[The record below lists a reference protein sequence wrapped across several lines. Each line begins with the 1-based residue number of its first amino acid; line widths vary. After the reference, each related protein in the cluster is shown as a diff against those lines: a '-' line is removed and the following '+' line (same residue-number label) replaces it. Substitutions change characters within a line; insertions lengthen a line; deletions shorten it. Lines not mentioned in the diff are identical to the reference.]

1 MVDEYDQPQEEDYSD
16 AADMVRSMGSQG
28 PQMPMD
34 MVQVSRALGR
44 GTFGHLY
51 RRNDPEFTK
60 QVIAY
65 QRSTAARQAAASMQ
79 KPMSPDAQFY
89 AEVGD
94 LSGATVIQKTKGPSL
109 FTLGEEYSFG
119 GESYAVMP
127 SGQMN
132 AVDAKTG
139 KPFRANVSQYAVQRG
154 IKTVPFRGGDQ
165 QADLFRNTLSTTKT
179 LMDNLNM
186 LEDLYEK
193 NNLYIGQLNPS
204 ETATKASQL
213 ESRILLDSMAILTG
227 SRTLGGNVSNND
239 VNILQAMVP
248 KAASTYFTNMK
259 GNERARLREL
269 KEFVISRLNSA
280 AEANGIKMM
289 KLNVGKDGSRGAPPG
304 VTNQAR

>member
-1 MVDEYDQPQEEDYSD
+1 MNMLD
-16 AADMVRSMGSQG
+16 
-28 PQMPMD
+28 
-34 MVQVSRALGR
+34 VSRALGH
-44 GTFGHLY
+44 GSLGHIY
-51 RRNDPEFTK
+51 RRKDPEFTK
-60 QVIAY
+60 QAIAY
-65 QRSTAARQAAASMQ
+65 QQGMAAQQAAAARQ
-79 KPMSPDAQFY
+79 KPISPDAQFY

-109 FTLGEEYSFG
+109 FTLGEEFSFG
-119 GESYAVMP
+119 SEKYAVMP
-127 SGQMN
+127 AGQMN
-132 AVDAKTG
+132 AVDGKTG
-139 KPFRANVSQYAVQRG
+139 RPFRANVSQYAVQRG

-179 LMDNLNM
+179 LMDNLDA
-186 LEDLYEK
+186 LELLYED
-193 NNLYIGQLNPS
+193 NNFYIGQLNPS
-204 ETATKASQL
+204 ETATRANQL

-259 GNERARLREL
+259 GNERARLKEL